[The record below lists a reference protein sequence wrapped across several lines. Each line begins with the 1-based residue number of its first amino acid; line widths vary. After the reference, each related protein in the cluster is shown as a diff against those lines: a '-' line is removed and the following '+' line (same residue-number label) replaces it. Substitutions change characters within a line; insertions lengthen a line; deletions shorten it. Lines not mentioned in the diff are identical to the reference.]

1 MQYLFVPFC
10 CICSTAQSGESSTL
24 QSETGFAPFH
34 WCLTVQ
40 FVSLQSTVLLVCSSG
55 PCSYLPFKTPFLR
68 ALQEGGMAVL
78 SHNTELSGSY
88 ATLELPVEFGLV
100 SMQIAE
106 LIEKSESQ
114 TL

>member
-1 MQYLFVPFC
+1 
-10 CICSTAQSGESSTL
+10 
-24 QSETGFAPFH
+24 
-34 WCLTVQ
+34 
-40 FVSLQSTVLLVCSSG
+40 
-55 PCSYLPFKTPFLR
+55 
-68 ALQEGGMAVL
+68 MAVL
-78 SHNTELSGSY
+78 SHNIELSGSY